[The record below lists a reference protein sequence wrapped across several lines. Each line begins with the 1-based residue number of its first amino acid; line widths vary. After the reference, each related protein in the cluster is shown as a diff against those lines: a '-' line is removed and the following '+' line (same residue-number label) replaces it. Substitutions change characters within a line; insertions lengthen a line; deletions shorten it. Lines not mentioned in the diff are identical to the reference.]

1 MTSIIDLARC
11 LGSPLLPGAGLQ
23 DLRESDDLLE
33 LAFRNR
39 IELIYLSNLEQAGL
53 LKRLRPQWEE
63 YQQRCEKTLE
73 CIVRIAT
80 AMEDQQI
87 PYAITKSLR
96 PYPAIPNDTDL
107 LYLGPLNDYPE
118 ALERFERAGFVL
130 SHNGDMQA
138 EFFDPRGGE
147 AFNRDKRGGK
157 FYIDFYRQLAADRVP
172 YISSN
177 VLRQHVITR
186 NIGGTPVKVFDPIA
200 EMTILYLHSVI
211 MHRTI
216 PLEVLWCSA
225 YWLSG
230 LDNDCLAD
238 FPIFI
243 RNNRARTAAA
253 TVFGLMSE
261 LHREAY
267 GQTPAVLTT
276 LTSKVGLRQVELQ
289 EWRHN
294 ENAFPHVVRL
304 STFALALLEKMGEA
318 NSLKGFANQ
327 LLDMLH
333 PSKAVEVMHHL
344 LDKAQIQRHSTHV

>member
-1 MTSIIDLARC
+1 MKSIIDLARC
-11 LGSPLLPGAGLQ
+11 LGSPLLPAAGLQ
-23 DLRESDDLLE
+23 DLRESDDLLQ
-33 LAFRNR
+33 LAFKNR
-39 IELIYLSNLEQAGL
+39 VELIYLSNLEEAGL

-63 YQQRCEKTLE
+63 YQLRREKTLE
-73 CIVRIAT
+73 CIVRIAA
-80 AMEDQQI
+80 AMEEQQI

-107 LYLGPLNDYPE
+107 LYLGPLNDYPQ

-130 SHNGDMQA
+130 LHNGDMQA

-172 YISSN
+172 YINST

-186 NIGGTPVKVFDPIA
+186 NFDGIPVKVFDPIA

-225 YWLSG
+225 YWLAE
-230 LDNDCLAD
+230 LDASRLAR

-243 RNNRARTAAA
+243 HENRACIAAA
-253 TVFGLMSE
+253 TVFGLMVE

-267 GQTPAVLTT
+267 GQVPAVFTT
-276 LTSKVGLRQVELQ
+276 LTAKVGLRQAELR
-289 EWRHN
+289 EWQCN
-294 ENAFPHVVRL
+294 ENTFPHVVRL
-304 STFALALLEKMGEA
+304 STFALALLEKMGET

-327 LLDMLH
+327 LLTMLR
-333 PSKAVEVMHHL
+333 PSKSVEVMHHL
-344 LDKAQIQRHSTHV
+344 LDKAQIRRHSTHV

>member
-1 MTSIIDLARC
+1 MISIVDLAHC
-11 LGSPLLPGAGLQ
+11 LGSPLLPGAGVQ
-23 DLRESDDLLE
+23 DLRESDDLLQ

-39 IELIYLSNLEQAGL
+39 VELIYLSNLKQAGL
-53 LKRLRPQWEE
+53 LKRLRPQWDE
-63 YQQRCEKTLE
+63 YRQRRDKTLE
-73 CIVRIAT
+73 CIVRIAA
-80 AMEDQQI
+80 AMEEQQI

-118 ALERFERAGFVL
+118 ALRRFERAGFVL

-147 AFNRDKRGGK
+147 AFHRDKRGGK

-172 YISSN
+172 YINSD

-186 NIGGTPVKVFDPIA
+186 DIGGTPVKVFDPMA
-200 EMTILYLHSVI
+200 EMTILYLHSII

-225 YWLSG
+225 YWLAE
-230 LDNDCLAD
+230 LDAGSLAR
-238 FPIFI
+238 FPVFI

-253 TVFGLMSE
+253 TVFGLMIE

-267 GQTPAVLTT
+267 GQAPAVLGT
-276 LTSKVGLRQVELQ
+276 LTAKVGLRQAELR
-289 EWRHN
+289 EWRRHQ
-294 ENAFPHVVRL
+294 NAFPHVVRL
-304 STFALALLEKMGEA
+304 STFALALLEKMGET
-318 NSLKGFANQ
+318 NSRKGFANQ
-327 LLDMLH
+327 FLLMLH
-333 PSKAVEVMHHL
+333 PSKSVEVMHHL
-344 LDKAQIQRHSTHV
+344 LDRVQIQRHSTHV